1 MITYI
6 IIFAI
11 SICLMAIAGECRK
24 RGKDGLCISF
34 VALSATTLVLL
45 LALREG
51 VGTDY
56 YDVYVTE
63 FDQFLDSGYSR
74 FEFGFT
80 FLMQLVQLVNGD
92 YHLLLG
98 ICALLTV
105 LFMYAA
111 IVSYCKQWTIA
122 LYVACFGGFI
132 FFATNGVRQSIS
144 ISILMLSA
152 VYLKKNMKLSYVGL
166 VLLSATFHA
175 YALAFLLLLPF
186 SRCRKVDI
194 RIVAL
199 VILAALL
206 FAGPVSHAV
215 VKIAGMLSPQIAR
228 YINNGNL
235 AEQYLTGDFDFSDFL
250 YCVLPLATSA
260 SMQYLAA
267 REEAADLNKCS
278 RGSKVSISIEASDL
292 FLIVGLV
299 ACALT
304 SGVALLSR
312 FAAYCSPF
320 AMLTMGNV
328 SAQLFEKH
336 SPQRLPVLIYLV
348 VVFGLCLFL
357 FGWRNFSSVIPYN
370 TWLL

>member
-1 MITYI
+1 MIIYI
-6 IIFAI
+6 IIFSI
-11 SICLMAIAGECRK
+11 SICLMAMAVEFRK
-24 RGKDGLCISF
+24 RGKGGACISF
-34 VALSATTLVLL
+34 VALSALTLVLL

-80 FLMQLVQLVNGD
+80 FLMQLVYLVNGD
-92 YHLLLG
+92 YHLLFG

-111 IVSYCKQWTIA
+111 IVNYCKEWTIA

-144 ISILMLSA
+144 ISILLLSA
-152 VYLKKNMKLSYVGL
+152 VYLKKDMKVTYVGL

-186 SRCRKVDI
+186 SKRRKVDI
-194 RIVAL
+194 RIVAFI
-199 VILAALL
+199 ILAAAL

-228 YINNGNL
+228 YINNENL
-235 AEQYLTGDFDFSDFL
+235 AEQYLTGDFDYSDFF

-260 SMQYLAA
+260 AMQYLTA
-267 REEAADLNKCS
+267 REKATDLNKCS
-278 RGSKVSISIEASDL
+278 HSSKASMAIEASDL
-292 FLIVGLV
+292 FLIVGLI

-312 FAAYCSPF
+312 FAAYCTPF

-328 SAQLFEKH
+328 SAQLFERH
-336 SPQRLPVLIYLV
+336 SPRRLPVIIYLAAI
-348 VVFGLCLFL
+348 FGLCLFL

-370 TWLL
+370 TWMF